1 MSTLVPDILL
11 FLLLAGG
18 GGLWFASLWR
28 GVRPAEALC
37 IGLGCVYLAVFLAGF
52 AVHVTSAPRELWFA
66 LPALAV
72 LGLWTRRRRIA
83 PLLRDEELRR
93 VSGAWAVFAIWSL
106 GLLGLV
112 VVYSGGF
119 WSGDWLEHYQ
129 RAVFFLQGGSSDQ
142 LFLKGIYTLSARPPL
157 ANVVTAVFM
166 RLGGGGFADC
176 QVFMTLLGT
185 SLLFPAWLL
194 ASRWSPPGRPS
205 TPFLIG
211 ALLMLNPMV
220 MQNLTFNWTKSLT
233 AFWILSGVYFLLRG
247 RLDRDWLSARLLAF
261 AALAAGMLTHY
272 STGPWILVCVGV
284 FLLLSRAHWLTTAFW
299 RETATHAAVA
309 ILILAP
315 WLVWITAQRGFS
327 GAFTE
332 NTTAQSAAGRSLAE
346 TAGTALLNIRDT
358 LIPVGLRATNT
369 DVLNQ
374 ASTLGRLRDD
384 LFNAYQLSLPLAL
397 GFGGLLAAGLLL
409 CSPVSPIRRAPR
421 RALGW
426 FAAAA
431 TLTALGVAVVTQRDD
446 WGLAHISL
454 QPLVIIALAWLA
466 SRLPESPLSVRIA
479 WAAGAGA
486 DFFLGIFLH
495 YGMQS
500 LWLEPLHRQSPV
512 AFILNYLDQKNHKI
526 VTFGEHL
533 QSSQLPLLLLLAAL
547 LAISLL
553 LAFRTRHAHT
563 AAS

>member
-1 MSTLVPDILL
+1 
-11 FLLLAGG
+11 
-18 GGLWFASLWR
+18 
-28 GVRPAEALC
+28 
-37 IGLGCVYLAVFLAGF
+37 
-52 AVHVTSAPRELWFA
+52 
-66 LPALAV
+66 LPALAA

-83 PLLRDEELRR
+83 PLLRDAELRR
-93 VSGAWAVFAIWSL
+93 VSGAWAIFAAWSL

-129 RAVFFLQGGSSDQ
+129 RAVFFLQGGPSDQ
-142 LFLKGIYTLSARPPL
+142 LFLKGLYTLSARPPL

-166 RLGGGGFADC
+166 RIGGGGFADC

-194 ASRWSPPGRPS
+194 ASRWQSQGRS
-205 TPFLIG
+205 AAPFLLG
-211 ALLMLNPMV
+211 VLLMLNPMV

-233 AFWILSGVYFLLRG
+233 AFWILGGVYLLLRG
-247 RLDRDWLSARLLAF
+247 LLDRDWLSGRRLAF

-272 STGPWILVCVGV
+272 SAGPWILVCVGA
-284 FLLLSRAHWLTTAFW
+284 FLLLSRDRWPTLRFW
-299 RETATHAAVA
+299 RETATHGGIAL
-309 ILILAP
+309 LILAP

-332 NTTAQSAAGRSLAE
+332 NTTAQSAAGRPFAE
-346 TAGTALLNIRDT
+346 VAATALLNIRDT
-358 LIPVGLRATNT
+358 VVPVGLRDTNT

-409 CSPVSPIRRAPR
+409 CSPASPIRRAPR

-426 FAAAA
+426 FSAAAA
-431 TLTALGVAVVTQRDD
+431 LTALGVAVVTQRDD

-454 QPLVIIALAWLA
+454 QPLIIISLAWLA
-466 SRLPESPLSVRIA
+466 ARLPESTISVRIA
-479 WAAGAGA
+479 WAAGASA
-486 DFFLGIFLH
+486 DFFLGIYLH

-547 LAISLL
+547 LVTSLL
-553 LAFRTRHAHT
+553 LAFRPRHAQT
-563 AAS
+563 AVR